1 MAIWSPSHRLT
12 SAATAD
18 RPVSRSPTRT
28 GWSNMVRPYS
38 LTGTSAAVNTA
49 STPGVASAARTSMA
63 SMRAWGRPVK
73 TTRAWSTSVS
83 RRSAG

>member
-18 RPVSRSPTRT
+18 RPVSRRPTRT

-49 STPGVASAARTSMA
+49 STPAVASAARTSMA
-63 SMRAWGRPVK
+63 SMRAWGRGAVMRGEK
-73 TTRAWSTSVS
+73 
-83 RRSAG
+83 